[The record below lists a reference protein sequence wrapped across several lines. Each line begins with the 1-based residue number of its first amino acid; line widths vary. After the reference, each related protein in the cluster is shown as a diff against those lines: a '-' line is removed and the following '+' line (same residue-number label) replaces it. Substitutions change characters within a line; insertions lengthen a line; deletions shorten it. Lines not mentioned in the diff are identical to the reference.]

1 MLLTTLL
8 GVKQCMNSP
17 VTLTH
22 LLVCLAS
29 DEGGVECSAGWGGHA
44 APLPLLGGDSLTMP
58 RTRDAAVGESRE
70 GDDQR
75 PGEVVSRRVG
85 SGLRLSRKADD
96 LPCVSLLPS
105 LSRGEDDHRS
115 LPRGADNQLPLS

>member
-1 MLLTTLL
+1 
-8 GVKQCMNSP
+8 MNSP
-17 VTLTH
+17 LTLTH

-29 DEGGVECSAGWGGHA
+29 DEEGVEFSGGWEGHA
-44 APLPLLGGDSLTMP
+44 APLPVLGGDSLIIP
-58 RTRDAAVGESRE
+58 RTRVAALGESRE
-70 GDDQR
+70 EDDQR

-105 LSRGEDDHRS
+105 LSRAEDDDHRS
-115 LPRGADNQLPLS
+115 LSRGADNQLPLS